1 MTDFNFEP
9 LETEGQSSERKDPA
23 YGFVMCHVADIYR
36 CGELLKEKVLKPR
49 DLAVLVILVG
59 YHNARSGL
67 CHVSLTHLAESMGA
81 RLTDVSSCMSR
92 LKKALLVATYVDKK
106 TGQRSYLLNPHV
118 FSAGGKSKRVMLWK
132 TFMTLVNE

>member
-1 MTDFNFEP
+1 MTDFEFEP
-9 LETEGQSSERKDPA
+9 LGEPAQSSDSKGPTF
-23 YGFVMCHVADIYR
+23 GFVMCHVADVYR
-36 CGELLKEKVLKPR
+36 CGEMLKEKVLKPR
-49 DLAVLVILVG
+49 DLAVLLVLIG

-67 CHVSLTHLAESMGA
+67 CHVSLTHLAESIGA

-106 TGQRSYLLNPHV
+106 TGQKSYLLNPHV
-118 FSAGGKSKRVMLWK
+118 FSAGGKSKRAMLWK